1 MTPVENA
8 VAQLGQA
15 LGLALALSAQGT
27 LQLRIGKQLALN
39 LEADGEA
46 ALYAYAVLGP
56 CPAEAQQ
63 STLFGEML
71 EGQLFGRE
79 TGEARFGLDAH
90 RRELLLHRR
99 LDLRQIDAMAFQAEI
114 EHFITVAQRWI
125 DRLAAPGEAKSI
137 ELTHDLQPSQPGEW
151 LRG

>member
-1 MTPVENA
+1 MTPVDA
-8 VAQLGQA
+8 ALGQLGRA
-15 LGLALALSAQGT
+15 LGLALELSPQGT
-27 LQLRIGKQLALN
+27 LQLRIGKHLALN

-56 CPAEAQQ
+56 CPADADQ
-63 STLFGEML
+63 STLFREML

-79 TGEARFGLDAH
+79 TGEARFGLDTH

-99 LDLRQIDAMAFQAEI
+99 LDLRQLDAMTFQAEI

-125 DRLAAPGEAKSI
+125 DRLAAPAVAESTGSA
-137 ELTHDLQPSQPGEW
+137 HDPSSTQPGEW
-151 LRG
+151 LRA